1 MWFIMALFITLLIFV
16 DSYYAAMMLWMSYL
30 LSFLF

>member
-16 DSYYAAMMLWMSYL
+16 DSYYAVSVLWLSYL
-30 LSFLF
+30 LSFIF